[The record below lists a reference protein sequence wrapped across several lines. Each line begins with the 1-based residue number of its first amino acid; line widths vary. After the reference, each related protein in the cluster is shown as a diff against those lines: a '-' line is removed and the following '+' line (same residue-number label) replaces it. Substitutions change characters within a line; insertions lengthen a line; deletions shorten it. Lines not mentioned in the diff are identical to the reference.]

1 MDFPIPTVALT
12 ALPSVLRQS
21 VSQACAQAR
30 AQPRPLLLHTIG
42 VPGAGKSS
50 LLRALSTELAPLPH
64 HCVSF
69 DALMQEIPAYRA
81 RAVSDAEA
89 AFQAFELPAREA
101 GYVLLRELLAR
112 RAHILFD
119 HSGANPD
126 HRDILRYAK
135 QQGYAVMLVRLG
147 VSVTQAQRRLAER
160 QQRDGRHTPPAYV
173 AERQAL
179 LQTLLPA
186 YRHSADKYY
195 ELHNDD
201 LPADDRALWFAMTA
215 AKLCDALHELLAP
228 PARAATA

>member
-1 MDFPIPTVALT
+1 MAFPLPTVDLA
-12 ALPSVLRQS
+12 ALPPALRQGVAKS
-21 VSQACAQAR
+21 VAAAQA
-30 AQPRPLLLHTIG
+30 QPKPVLLHTIG

-50 LLRALSTELAPLPH
+50 LLQALSAELAPLPH

-69 DALMQEIPAYRA
+69 DALMQDIPAYRA
-81 RAVSDAEA
+81 RAAKDAAGAFA
-89 AFQAFELPAREA
+89 AFERPAREA
-101 GYVLLRELLAR
+101 GYVLLRELMAR

-119 HSGANPD
+119 HSGANPA

-147 VSVTQAQRRLAER
+147 VSVTQAQRRLTER

-173 AERQAL
+173 AERQTL

-186 YRHSADKYY
+186 YRHSADVFL
-195 ELHNDD
+195 ELQNDD
-201 LPADDRALWFAMTA
+201 MPADDRALWFAMTA
-215 AKLCDALHELLAP
+215 AKLCDAVHELLAP